1 MSWNTIIQFINET
14 EQRLSSTEKLRQ
26 MNYNAKVTRP
36 DDSYFRCLDSSLK
49 KNTSF
54 IRKLKT
60 FSASQLNSILEEML
74 TLNLTK
80 YTSEVASA
88 LVESKLKMT
97 DITSA
102 VKLCTVLHHKYVDF
116 QYNLLDCWHRAL
128 HITEENLSLNESK
141 GKVDLRFYAELI
153 NVGIFTYDDGFPLLE
168 NVLSVIMN
176 TDRDCHNNINIVL
189 TFCRYCGHDFA
200 GLVSRSIRK
209 LAETYNKTVPKSRVI
224 PEDKQNYMKSLFK
237 KYHVLLCRRL
247 LRENREVVRLV
258 RENKRI
264 LQTRGEVSAE
274 RRERGL
280 TLLLS
285 FKKLHKNCLE
295 LAEYLDEEI
304 PQFLQGELSKL
315 EELNLSIENG
325 TSNVGEAVSPDVWD
339 DEEMQQFYE
348 NLPNIRD
355 FIQSPTDPL
364 NEPKANKQEKIT
376 EKDIVE
382 SDSDNDVECFSQEIN
397 DFDEIDSPL
406 SADIKTQLES
416 FLNHLPQCVNREMI
430 DNSAV
435 NFAIT
440 FISKNHRKKLAR
452 TLYNVSRTRLDLLPL
467 YARLVAILEPAMPE
481 IAEELGKLLKH
492 EFKFHVKKKDQI
504 NIETKIKVVR
514 FIGELVKFRVFS
526 YIEVLQC
533 FKRLLNN
540 FTHHQ
545 IEMFCNL
552 LETCGRFLFKHPDY
566 SSLIRVY
573 IDQMMRV
580 KSATILDPHYVTM
593 IENAYYHVLPPERP
607 IHMKKKRP
615 PMHEFI
621 RKLLFEDLMKSN
633 VSTILRLM
641 RKLNWKSKELASYA
655 VKCLTCAF
663 KVKYDN
669 IRPLADL
676 VSGIANY
683 QDFVGVQVVDGVMED
698 IRLGME
704 VNRQE
709 DSQRRL
715 SMVKYLGELYNYC
728 LLDNGD
734 IFNVLYSF
742 ITFGV
747 SLGSPSSLD
756 PPENLFRIK
765 LACVLLETF
774 GHYLDSKTGHKRLDF
789 YFVFFQSYYWFKH
802 SAACWDS
809 KKAFPIEITYMFR
822 DTLSSL
828 RPKLRLYENYEES
841 LIGVESLKAEFMNRL
856 AYKNIETN
864 HELEIIQED
873 ISPGCL
879 ETKTSKENN
888 FFFEIASEATSD
900 ESENKSSSEEI
911 SSKTTCG
918 NINEIGAGEPS
929 PPKSIKENSI
939 DTLSSISN
947 KNEETNANIKHK
959 FKELAT
965 TNDKRGA
972 QLVRIQSPQRYGSRN
987 IVVKSVRRLSDAVR
1001 LGNH

>member
-1 MSWNTIIQFINET
+1 MSNLYGFMSWNTIIQFINET
-14 EQRLSSTEKLRQ
+14 EQRLSSTAKLRQ
-26 MNYNAKVTRP
+26 MNYNAKGTRP

-60 FSASQLNSILEEML
+60 FSASQLNSLLEEML

-128 HITEENLSLNESK
+128 YLTEENLSLNESK

-153 NVGIFTYDDGFPLLE
+153 NVGVFTYDEGFPLLE
-168 NVLSVIMN
+168 NVLSGIMS
-176 TDRDCHNNINIVL
+176 TDKECHNNINIVL

-209 LAETYNKTVPKSRVI
+209 LAETYNKTVPKSTVI
-224 PEDKQNYMKSLFK
+224 PEDKQNSMKSLFK

-247 LRENREVVRLV
+247 LKDNREVMRLV

-264 LQTRGEVSAE
+264 LQTRGELSAE

-295 LAEYLDEEI
+295 LAECLDEET

-315 EELNLSIENG
+315 EELSLSIENA

-348 NLPNIRD
+348 NLPNIGD
-355 FIQSPTDPL
+355 FIQSPTDRL
-364 NEPKANKQEKIT
+364 NEPKANKQEQIT

-397 DFDEIDSPL
+397 DLDEIDSPL
-406 SADIKTQLES
+406 SAGIKTQLES

-452 TLYNVSRTRLDLLPL
+452 NLYNVSRTRLDLLPL

-566 SSLIRVY
+566 SSIIRVY

-580 KSATILDPHYVTM
+580 KSATILDPRYVTM
-593 IENAYYHVLPPERP
+593 IENAYYQVNPPERP
-607 IHMKKKRP
+607 IHIKKKRP

-655 VKCLTCAF
+655 VKCLTYAF

-676 VSGIANY
+676 VSGVANY

-728 LLDNGD
+728 LLDSSD

-747 SLGSPSSLD
+747 SLDPDSPSPLD
-756 PPENLFRIK
+756 PPENLFRIR

-789 YFVFFQSYYWFKH
+789 YFVFFQNYYWFKH
-802 SAACWDS
+802 SAACWDY
-809 KKAFPIEITYMFR
+809 KKAFPIEITYMFH

-841 LIGVESLKAEFMNRL
+841 LLGVESLKAEFMNIL
-856 AYKNIETN
+856 AKKNMKTN
-864 HELEIIQED
+864 RELEIIQED
-873 ISPGCL
+873 ISPVCL
-879 ETKTSKENN
+879 ITRTSKENN
-888 FFFEIASEATSD
+888 VFCEIASEATSD
-900 ESENKSSSEEI
+900 ESENESNSEET

-918 NINEIGAGEPS
+918 NIKEIGAGEPS
-929 PPKSIKENSI
+929 PPKSIKENTK
-939 DTLSSISN
+939 DFWLSEFS
-947 KNEETNANIKHK
+947 TVRPHAGVV
-959 FKELAT
+959 A
-965 TNDKRGA
+965 G
-972 QLVRIQSPQRYGSRN
+972 QL
-987 IVVKSVRRLSDAVR
+987 
-1001 LGNH
+1001 